1 MNLLPFLFQT
11 TFVFLRNGNCL
22 SLVENPPI
30 MFHKRSAY
38 MPSEGGDYP
47 LCVAPLRLCCLSAA
61 KACCKADQR
70 PPAAELTFW
79 LSRHGSFVE
88 GNTVF
93 CMEEL
98 QLYGPTVPT
107 FWSPVMVSTI
117 PGIGWRVVWVRVASI
132 RRPSLILLVM
142 GCEAPLFP
150 LPLSFDCFIFCASLQ
165 FNSTP
170 AVFDCIRDELRREA
184 HYRHNTRTINS
195 WRLCAK
201 FPNSLCWMR
210 SSFWHLWY
218 IVRQFRCLNVSPGF
232 NGVESVRRLDCPC
245 CQRELRDVW
254 PLLMFLK
261 CGYLSRV
268 LVWCNNPPFLQSY
281 IQRDVF

>member
-1 MNLLPFLFQT
+1 MNLLSFLFQT

-22 SLVENPPI
+22 SSVENPPI

-107 FWSPVMVSTI
+107 SWSPVMVSTI
-117 PGIGWRVVWVRVASI
+117 PGTGWRVVWDRGASI

-150 LPLSFDCFIFCASLQ
+150 QPLSFDCFIFCASSQ

-170 AVFDCIRDELRREA
+170 AVFDCIRDELWDFSSLQTQ
-184 HYRHNTRTINS
+184 HSHN
-195 WRLCAK
+195 
-201 FPNSLCWMR
+201 
-210 SSFWHLWY
+210 
-218 IVRQFRCLNVSPGF
+218 
-232 NGVESVRRLDCPC
+232 
-245 CQRELRDVW
+245 
-254 PLLMFLK
+254 
-261 CGYLSRV
+261 
-268 LVWCNNPPFLQSY
+268 
-281 IQRDVF
+281 